1 MRLCANENVPGDCVT
16 ELRRRGHDVLWV
28 LESAP
33 RSSDAAVLA
42 MALRESRLLLT
53 FDTDFG
59 ELVYRRGAT
68 ASCGIVLFRMRMR
81 SPSFVADR
89 VAAILA
95 SRDDWQDKFSVVD
108 DAVVRMRSLPR
119 QAD

>member
-1 MRLCANENVPGDCVT
+1 MRLCANENVPGDCVA

-33 RSSDAAVLA
+33 GSSDDAVLT
-42 MALRESRLLLT
+42 MALREARLLLT

-59 ELVYRRGAT
+59 DLVYRRGAM

-81 SPSFVADR
+81 SPSVVAER
-89 VAAILA
+89 VAATLA

-108 DAVVRMRSLPR
+108 DTVVRMRALPR
-119 QAD
+119 